1 MAKRR
6 GTRTRVIQAVVW
18 VAVLLV
24 VGSVVAALV
33 LGGSLF

>member
-6 GTRTRVIQAVVW
+6 GTRNRVIQAVVW